1 VRVTGQLTDAERG
14 VIRDY
19 LAGDLPVNGDR
30 AFQRAYR
37 TLTAGLDQLHPPL
50 LAVAAEAGVTASDQ
64 TTRARGIAAV
74 AGARYALAHPYPD
87 TVTAAVCAAVQTG
100 PWIPAQM
107 VEVLADELRMA
118 LPDQPATTAVHWRR
132 LLAWCDE
139 RLGREQLD
147 HEDAT
152 RGPRRRRQEVP
163 A

>member
-1 VRVTGQLTDAERG
+1 MPQLTDTERR

-19 LAGDLPVNGDR
+19 ITGDLAVGD
-30 AFQRAYR
+30 APGVFQRAYAR
-37 TLTAGLDQLHPPL
+37 LTAGLDGIHPPTAQLAAAAGL
-50 LAVAAEAGVTASDQ
+50 LVTDQ
-64 TTRARGIAAV
+64 TTRTRGIAAV
-74 AGARYALAHPYPD
+74 AGVRYALAHPYPD
-87 TVTAAVCAAVQTG
+87 TVTAAVCASVQTG

-118 LPDQPATTAVHWRR
+118 LPDQPDTTAAHWRR